1 MKLTV
6 ALLTYNRPNY
16 LRVAIEAII
25 CQTFTDFELLILDN
39 GSTFETSNVIHSF
52 EDPRIKYIRN
62 EVNSRE
68 FGNYPFENSKSEYL
82 IITHDDD
89 IMEETFLQREVQV
102 LDSNLE
108 VGIVATCLSLIDKEG
123 IIVKKHSLRKRKD
136 LVLKKHE
143 FIKSYLY
150 NGNFLPCP
158 TLMMRLSII
167 NENRMKYN
175 LEVGPMSDLYFS
187 FDFNLLEY
195 SIYLIK
201 DPLYRYRIHDKQD
214 GFLNRNKMEAEVIP
228 HIREMLSLS
237 ELNKSF
243 ALKYEQSA
251 ISQTLAFNIDK
262 FFSRKMSFSELN
274 SAIREL
280 YSRGLKLNRYSIYW
294 GFRGLLRGLFKK

>member
-16 LRVAIEAII
+16 LKVAIGAIVN
-25 CQTFTDFELLILDN
+25 QTFTDFELLILDN
-39 GSTFETSNVIHSF
+39 GSTIETSNVIHSF

-68 FGNYPFENSKSEYL
+68 FGNYPFENSKGEYL

-89 IMEETFLQREVQV
+89 IMEETFLQREVEV
-102 LDSNLE
+102 LDSNIE

-123 IIVKKHSLRKRKD
+123 IIVKKNALKKRKD
-136 LVLKKHE
+136 IVFKQYE

-150 NGNFLPCP
+150 NGNFLACP
-158 TLMMRLSII
+158 TLMMRRSVI
-167 NENRMKYN
+167 NENKIKYN

-187 FDFNLLEY
+187 FNFNLLDH

-214 GFLNRNKMEAEVIP
+214 GFLNRTKMEAQVIP
-228 HIREMLSLS
+228 HIKKMISFS
-237 ELNKSF
+237 EISNF

-251 ISQTLAFNIDK
+251 LSQTLAFNIDK
-262 FFSRKMSFSELN
+262 FFTRQISMSELIN
-274 SAIREL
+274 SIREL
-280 YSRGLKLNRYSIYW
+280 YARGLRFNRYSFYW
-294 GFRGLLRGLFKK
+294 AIRGVLRGLIKR

>member
-16 LRVAIEAII
+16 LKAAIEAII
-25 CQTFTDFELLILDN
+25 NQTFTDFEFLILDN
-39 GSTFETSNVIHSF
+39 GSTIETSNVIHSF

-68 FGNYPFENSKSEYL
+68 FGNFPFGNSKGEYL

-89 IMEETFLQREVQV
+89 EMEETFLQREVEV

-108 VGIVATCLSLIDKEG
+108 VGIVATCLSFIDKEG
-123 IIVKKHSLRKRKD
+123 RIFEKNPSRKRKD
-136 LVLKKHE
+136 LVFKKHE

-158 TLMMRLSII
+158 TVMMRLSVI
-167 NENRMKYN
+167 NENRIKYN
-175 LEVGPMSDLYFS
+175 LEVGPMSDLYFL
-187 FDFNLLEY
+187 FNFNLLNH

-201 DPLYRYRIHDKQD
+201 DPLYRYRRHDKQD
-214 GFLNRNKMEAEVIP
+214 GVVNRIEMEAKVIP
-228 HIREMLSLS
+228 HIKEMLSFS
-237 ELNKSF
+237 EICNF

-251 ISQTLAFNIDK
+251 ISQSLAFYIDK
-262 FFSRKMSFSELN
+262 FVSRQISLSELN
-274 SAIREL
+274 KIIREF
-280 YSRGLKLNRYSIYW
+280 YSTGLRLNRYSIYW
-294 GFRGLLRGLFKK
+294 GIRAVLRGLFKRR